1 MLLLNMYTIIIKYYE
16 VQKDLAKPKKIFK
29 ALI

>member
-16 VQKDLAKPKKIFK
+16 VQKDLSKPKKIFI